1 MLFLTGRI
9 RKIRCIFNQLAFRS
23 KINITFIFSFI
34 SFLSALHSFGGLL
47 KKRIYIYDRELL
59 EPSKFFSQLFGIS
72 LIFHC
77 NGVYFL
83 LSTLNLKNCL
93 LSFALKYLKLL
104 LWRKVLKK
112 SHLFKIMDYNFSFVT
127 FHKFKTFKTDQNGK
141 YIRFSP

>member
-1 MLFLTGRI
+1 MTIICTSKITVGKLGAFSTNLLFEVKSTLPSFFLLFLFYLLYI
-9 RKIRCIFNQLAFRS
+9 
-23 KINITFIFSFI
+23 
-34 SFLSALHSFGGLL
+34 HSVDCW
-47 KKRIYIYDRELL
+47 KKEVYIYDRELL
-59 EPSKFFSQLFGIS
+59 EPSKFVSQLFGIS

-112 SHLFKIMDYNFSFVT
+112 SHLFKIMDYNFSFVR
-127 FHKFKTFKTDQNGK
+127 NCN
-141 YIRFSP
+141 IS